1 MNPKSASA
9 LAWAAAFVTILGL
22 SVMSPGAQFL
32 SCVVAA
38 ALAIV
43 PTLFGPNKPRVAGG
57 VMLSISLALAY
68 QGYPVFKKEVVDYR
82 KRAEAR
88 SAQSP
93 AQQEKNEFALVR

>member
-1 MNPKSASA
+1 MNSKSTSA
-9 LAWAAAFVTILGL
+9 LAWAAAFATTLGL

-32 SCVVAA
+32 SCIVAA

-57 VMLSISLALAY
+57 VMMAISLTLAY
-68 QGYPVFKKEVVDYR
+68 QGYPAFKKEVEDYR

-88 SAQSP
+88 SAQSL
-93 AQQEKNEFALVR
+93 AHQEKK